1 MKIRKK
7 LSLSLMIITLCFSVL
22 AGCGGKSEMVKVKIG
37 EVTRSVFYAPEY
49 VALSQNFFKDEG
61 LDVELQTIPG
71 GDKTMTALLS
81 GAIDVALV
89 GSETSIYVYQQGS
102 DDPVINFA
110 QLTQRDGTFLFARKA
125 DGEFNWDKVKG
136 STFLGQ
142 RKGGMPQMAGAF
154 TLSKKGIDPAKDI
167 TLIQNIDFANI
178 AGAFASGTGDY
189 VQLFEPQASIFER
202 EGRGEVVASF
212 GVESGYL
219 PYTVFMSKNS
229 YISKNGDTVQKF
241 TNAIQRAQLWV
252 KEHSPEEIA
261 DAIMTYFD
269 KTDRDIVVSAVKR
282 YKEQDTYAVN
292 PIIENE
298 EWNNLLDVIDLAGE
312 LKERVPADKI
322 VNNSFAEKA
331 EKNIKSSTAK

>member
-1 MKIRKK
+1 MKNKI
-7 LSLSLMIITLCFSVL
+7 LALMIIILCFSVL
-22 AGCGGKSEMVKVKIG
+22 AGCGGESAAVKVKVG

-89 GSETSIYVYQQGS
+89 GSETSIYVYQQGA

-125 DGEFNWDKVKG
+125 EGEFSWNQLKG
-136 STFLGQ
+136 ATFLGQ

-154 TLSKKGIDPAKDI
+154 TLLNKGIDAGKDL

-189 VQLFEPQASIFER
+189 VQLFEPQASIFES
-202 EGRGEVVASF
+202 EGRGSVVASF

-219 PYTVFMSKNS
+219 PYTVFMSKKSFINKNS
-229 YISKNGDTVQKF
+229 DTVQKF

-261 DAIMTYFD
+261 DAVLPYFD
-269 KTDRDIVVSAVKR
+269 KTDRNIVISAIKR

-292 PIIENE
+292 PVIDDT
-298 EWNNLLDVIDLAGE
+298 EWNNLLDVIENAGE
-312 LKERVPADKI
+312 LQERVPAGKI
-322 VNNSFAEKA
+322 VDNSFAEKA
-331 EKNIKSSTAK
+331 EASIKSGSAK

>member
-1 MKIRKK
+1 MKGFKR
-7 LSLSLMIITLCFSVL
+7 LSLPFLLMLVLGSVL
-22 AGCGGKSEMVKVKIG
+22 AGCGSKSANVKVKIG

-49 VALSQNFFKDEG
+49 VALSQGFFKDEG

-89 GSETSIYVYQQGS
+89 GSETSIYVYQQGA

-110 QLTQRDGTFLFARKA
+110 QLTQRDGTFLFARTP
-125 DGEFNWDKVKG
+125 DSHFTWDKVKG

-142 RKGGMPQMAGAF
+142 RQGGMPQMAGAF
-154 TLSKKGIDPAKDI
+154 TLRSKGIDAGKDL

-189 VQLFEPQASIFER
+189 VQLFEPQASIFES
-202 EGRGEVVASF
+202 EGRGQVVASF

-219 PYTVFMSKNS
+219 PYTVFMSKQS
-229 YISKNGDTVQKF
+229 YMTKNQDTVQKF
-241 TNAIQRAQLWV
+241 TNAVQRAQLWV
-252 KEHSPEEIA
+252 KAHSPEEIA
-261 DAIMTYFD
+261 DAVMPYFE
-269 KTDRDIVVSAVKR
+269 KIDRSIVVSAISR

-292 PIIENE
+292 PVIDDK
-298 EWNNLLDVIDLAGE
+298 EWNNLLDVIDHAGE
-312 LKERVPADKI
+312 LKERIPAAKI
-322 VNNSFAEKA
+322 VNNSFAEQA
-331 EKNIKSSTAK
+331 ESTIKE

>member
-1 MKIRKK
+1 MTIKKK
-7 LSLSLMIITLCFSVL
+7 LALPLLLLVLCFSVL
-22 AGCGGKSEMVKVKIG
+22 AGCGTEQAGVKVRVG

-49 VALSQNFFKDEG
+49 VALSQGFFKDEG

-89 GSETSIYVYQQGS
+89 GSETSIYVAQQGA

-125 DGEFNWDKVKG
+125 EGEFSWDQLKG

-142 RKGGMPQMAGAF
+142 RAGGMPQMAGAF
-154 TLSKKGIDPAKDI
+154 TLHNKGIDAGKDL

-189 VQLFEPQASIFER
+189 VQLFEPQASIFES
-202 EGRGEVVASF
+202 EGRGAVVASF

-219 PYTVFMSKNS
+219 PYTVFMSKQS

-241 TNAIQRAQLWV
+241 TNAVQRAQLWV
-252 KEHSPEEIA
+252 KEHSAEEIA
-261 DAIMTYFD
+261 EAVMPYFENTDQGIVISAIN
-269 KTDRDIVVSAVKR
+269 R
-282 YKEQDTYAVN
+282 YKEQDTYAAN
-292 PIIENE
+292 PVIDDK
-298 EWNNLLDVIDLAGE
+298 EWNNLLDVIEHAGE
-312 LKERVPADKI
+312 LQERIPLETI
-322 VNNSFAEKA
+322 VDNSFAEKA
-331 EKNIKSSTAK
+331 EAGIKTSSGK

>member
-1 MKIRKK
+1 
-7 LSLSLMIITLCFSVL
+7 
-22 AGCGGKSEMVKVKIG
+22 
-37 EVTRSVFYAPEY
+37 
-49 VALSQNFFKDEG
+49 
-61 LDVELQTIPG
+61 
-71 GDKTMTALLS
+71 
-81 GAIDVALV
+81 
-89 GSETSIYVYQQGS
+89 
-102 DDPVINFA
+102 
-110 QLTQRDGTFLFARKA
+110 
-125 DGEFNWDKVKG
+125 
-136 STFLGQ
+136 
-142 RKGGMPQMAGAF
+142 MAGAF
-154 TLSKKGIDPAKDI
+154 TLSKKGIDPTKDI

-202 EGRGEVVASF
+202 QGRGAVVASF

-252 KEHSPEEIA
+252 KDHSPEEIA

-292 PIIENE
+292 PIIDQE
-298 EWNNLLDVIDLAGE
+298 EWNNLLDVIDNAGE

-331 EKNIKSSTAK
+331 EKSIKSSTSK

>member
-22 AGCGGKSEMVKVKIG
+22 AYCGGKSETVKVKIG

-49 VALSQNFFKDEG
+49 VALTQGFFKDEG

-125 DGEFNWDKVKG
+125 DGDFNWDKVKG

-178 AGAFASGTGDY
+178 A
-189 VQLFEPQASIFER
+189 
-202 EGRGEVVASF
+202 
-212 GVESGYL
+212 
-219 PYTVFMSKNS
+219 
-229 YISKNGDTVQKF
+229 
-241 TNAIQRAQLWV
+241 
-252 KEHSPEEIA
+252 
-261 DAIMTYFD
+261 
-269 KTDRDIVVSAVKR
+269 
-282 YKEQDTYAVN
+282 
-292 PIIENE
+292 
-298 EWNNLLDVIDLAGE
+298 
-312 LKERVPADKI
+312 
-322 VNNSFAEKA
+322 
-331 EKNIKSSTAK
+331 

>member
-1 MKIRKK
+1 MKNKI
-7 LSLSLMIITLCFSVL
+7 LALMIVILCFSVL
-22 AGCGGKSEMVKVKIG
+22 AGCGGESAAVKVKVG

-61 LDVELQTIPG
+61 LEVELQTIPG

-89 GSETSIYVYQQGS
+89 GSETSIYVYQQGA

-125 DGEFNWDKVKG
+125 EGEFSWDQLKG
-136 STFLGQ
+136 ATFLGQ

-154 TLSKKGIDPAKDI
+154 TLQNKGIDAGKDL

-189 VQLFEPQASIFER
+189 VQLFEPQASIFES
-202 EGRGEVVASF
+202 EGRGSVVASF

-219 PYTVFMSKNS
+219 PYTVFMSKKS
-229 YISKNGDTVQKF
+229 YINKNSDTVQKF

-261 DAIMTYFD
+261 DAVLPYFD
-269 KTDRDIVVSAVKR
+269 KTDRNIVISAIKR

-292 PIIENE
+292 PVIDDK
-298 EWNNLLDVIDLAGE
+298 EWNNLLDVIENAGE
-312 LKERVPADKI
+312 LQERVPAGKI
-322 VNNSFAEKA
+322 VDNSFAEKA
-331 EKNIKSSTAK
+331 EASIKSGAAK

>member
-1 MKIRKK
+1 
-7 LSLSLMIITLCFSVL
+7 MIFTLCFSVL
-22 AGCGGKSEMVKVKIG
+22 AGCGGDSSAVKVKVG

-49 VALSQNFFKDEG
+49 VALTQNFFKDEG

-89 GSETSIYVYQQGS
+89 GSETSIYVHQQGT

-110 QLTQRDGTFLFARKA
+110 QLTQRDGTFLFARQA
-125 DGEFNWDKVKG
+125 DANFEWDKLKG

-154 TLSKKGIDPAKDI
+154 TLLQKGIDTEKDL

-189 VQLFEPQASIFER
+189 VQLFEPTASIFER
-202 EGRGEVVASF
+202 EGRGKVVASF

-261 DAIMTYFD
+261 DAILPYFD
-269 KTDRDIVVSAVKR
+269 KTDREIVVSAVKR

-292 PIIENE
+292 PVVDDK
-298 EWNNLLDVIDLAGE
+298 EWNNLLDVIENAGE
-312 LKERVPADKI
+312 LKERIPEGKI

-331 EKNIKSSTAK
+331 EASIK

>member
-1 MKIRKK
+1 MKTKK
-7 LSLSLMIITLCFSVL
+7 KRSLLLVIFALCFSL
-22 AGCGGKSEMVKVKIG
+22 IAGCGGESGTVKVKIG

-89 GSETSIYVYQQGS
+89 GPETSIYVFQQGTE
-102 DDPVINFA
+102 DPVITFA
-110 QLTQRDGTFLFARKA
+110 QLTQRDGTFLFARTPDA
-125 DGEFNWDKVKG
+125 EFNWDKVRG

-154 TLSKKGIDPAKDI
+154 TLHNKGIDAGKDL

-189 VQLFEPQASIFER
+189 VQLFEPQASIFEK
-202 EGRGEVVASF
+202 EGRGGVVASF

-219 PYTVFMSKNS
+219 PYTTFMSKES
-229 YISKNGDTVQKF
+229 YISKNKETVQKF

-261 DAIMTYFD
+261 DAVLPYFD
-269 KTDRDIVVSAVKR
+269 KTDRDIVISSIKR

-292 PIIENE
+292 PVVGNE
-298 EWNNLLDVIDLAGE
+298 EWENLLDVMENAGE
-312 LKERVPADKI
+312 LKERVPAESI

-331 EKNIKSSTAK
+331 EKSIK